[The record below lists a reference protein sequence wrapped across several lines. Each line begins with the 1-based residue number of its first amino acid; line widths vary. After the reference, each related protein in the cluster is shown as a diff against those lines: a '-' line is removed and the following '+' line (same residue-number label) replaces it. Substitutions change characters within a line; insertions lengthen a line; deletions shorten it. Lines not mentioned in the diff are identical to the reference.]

1 MKTIE
6 EWFSLYGES
15 HQNTTNIKIHKVAV
29 PLIYFSVV
37 ALITAI
43 PGLTGLICLSVISL
57 AALIFYFM
65 LSIKLGV
72 VMSLFTGLCIYVAQN
87 ISLYVI
93 EIAIAVF
100 VIAWIFQFIGH
111 KVEGKKPSFF
121 DDLSFLL
128 IGPAWVF
135 NPIFNFDKQ

>member
-1 MKTIE
+1 MRNIQQ
-6 EWFSLYGES
+6 WFSLYGES
-15 HQNTTNIKIHKVAV
+15 HQNPTNIKIHKVAV

-43 PGLTGLICLSVISL
+43 PGIIGTAILAILTVS
-57 AALIFYFM
+57 ALGFYFF
-65 LSIKLGV
+65 LSAKLGS
-72 VMSLFTGLCIYVAQN
+72 VMTFFTALCIYLAWQIPNSIIPVAVG
-87 ISLYVI
+87 I
-93 EIAIAVF
+93 F

-135 NPIFNFDKQ
+135 NPIFKFDK

>member
-6 EWFSLYGES
+6 QWFSLYGES
-15 HQNTTNIKIHKVAV
+15 HQNPTNIKIHKVAV

-37 ALITAI
+37 ALISAI
-43 PGLTGLICLSVISL
+43 PGLTGHVILGAITL
-57 AALIFYFM
+57 AALLFYFI
-65 LSIKLGV
+65 LSIKLGF
-72 VMSLFTGLCIYVAQN
+72 VMLIFTGLCIYVASS
-87 ISLYVI
+87 ISIYVI

-100 VIAWIFQFIGH
+100 VVAWIFQFVGH

-135 NPIFNFDKQ
+135 NPIFSFDKK

>member
-6 EWFSLYGES
+6 QWFSLYGES
-15 HQNTTNIKIHKVAV
+15 HQNPTNIKIHKVAV

-43 PGLTGLICLSVISL
+43 PGLTGLISLSVISL

-65 LSIKLGV
+65 LSVKLGV
-72 VMSLFTGLCIYVAQN
+72 VMSLFTGLCIYVAYS
-87 ISLYVI
+87 ISNYVI
-93 EIAIAVF
+93 EIAVAVF
-100 VIAWIFQFIGH
+100 VVAWIFQFVGH

-135 NPIFNFDKQ
+135 NPIFSFDK

>member
-6 EWFSLYGES
+6 QWFSLYGES
-15 HQNTTNIKIHKVAV
+15 HQNPTNIKIHKVAV

-37 ALITAI
+37 ALISAI
-43 PGLTGLICLSVISL
+43 PGLAGLISLSVISL
-57 AALIFYFM
+57 VTLIFYFM
-65 LSIKLGV
+65 LSVKLGV
-72 VMSLFTGLCIYVAQN
+72 VMSIFTGLCIYVAYS

-93 EIAIAVF
+93 EVSVAVF

-135 NPIFNFDKQ
+135 NPIFSFDKQ

>member
-6 EWFSLYGES
+6 QWFSLYGES
-15 HQNTTNIKIHKVAV
+15 HQNPTNIKIHKVAV

-37 ALITAI
+37 VLISAI
-43 PGLTGLICLSVISL
+43 PGLTGHVILGAITL
-57 AALIFYFM
+57 AALLFYFI
-65 LSIKLGV
+65 LSIKLGF
-72 VMSLFTGLCIYVAQN
+72 VMLIFTGLCIYVASS
-87 ISLYVI
+87 ISIYVI

-100 VIAWIFQFIGH
+100 VVAWIFQFVGH

-135 NPIFNFDKQ
+135 NPIFSFDKK

>member
-6 EWFSLYGES
+6 QWFSLYGES
-15 HQNTTNIKIHKVAV
+15 HQNPTNIKIHKVAV

-37 ALITAI
+37 ALISAI
-43 PGLTGLICLSVISL
+43 PGLTGHVILGAITL
-57 AALIFYFM
+57 AALLFYFI
-65 LSIKLGV
+65 LSIKLGF
-72 VMSLFTGLCIYVAQN
+72 VMLIFTGLCIYVASS
-87 ISLYVI
+87 ISIYVI

-100 VIAWIFQFIGH
+100 VVAWIFQFVGH

-135 NPIFNFDKQ
+135 NPIFNFDKK

>member
-6 EWFSLYGES
+6 QWFSLYGES
-15 HQNTTNIKIHKVAV
+15 HQNPTNIKIHKVAV

-37 ALITAI
+37 ALVSAI
-43 PGLTGLICLSVISL
+43 PGLIGHVILGAITL
-57 AALIFYFM
+57 AALLFYFI
-65 LSIKLGV
+65 LSIKLGF
-72 VMSLFTGLCIYVAQN
+72 VMSIFTGLCIYVASS
-87 ISLYVI
+87 ISTYVI

-100 VIAWIFQFIGH
+100 VVAWIFQFVGH
-111 KVEGKKPSFF
+111 KIEGKKPSFF

-135 NPIFNFDKQ
+135 NPIFSFDKK

>member
-6 EWFSLYGES
+6 QWFSLYGES
-15 HQNTTNIKIHKVAV
+15 HQNPTNIKIHKVAV

-43 PGLTGLICLSVISL
+43 PGLTGQVILAAVSL
-57 AALIFYFM
+57 AALIFYFV
-65 LSIKLGV
+65 LSIKLGF
-72 VMSLFTGLCIYVAQN
+72 VMTIFTALCIYAANSVAN
-87 ISLYVI
+87 HVI
-93 EIAIAVF
+93 EIAITVF
-100 VIAWIFQFIGH
+100 VIAWIFQFVGH

-135 NPIFNFDKQ
+135 NPIFSFDKK

>member
-6 EWFSLYGES
+6 QWFSLYGES
-15 HQNTTNIKIHKVAV
+15 HQNPTNIKIHKIAV

-37 ALITAI
+37 ALISAI
-43 PGLTGLICLSVISL
+43 PALTGQITLAIASLVALS
-57 AALIFYFM
+57 FYFM
-65 LSIKLGV
+65 LSVKLGF
-72 VMSLFTGLCIYVAQN
+72 VMSIFTGLCIYIALN
-87 ISLYVI
+87 ISTIVI
-93 EIAIAVF
+93 ETAVTVF
-100 VIAWIFQFIGH
+100 IIAWIFQFVGH

-135 NPIFNFDKQ
+135 NPIFHFDKK

>member
-6 EWFSLYGES
+6 QWFSLYGES
-15 HQNTTNIKIHKVAV
+15 HQNPTNIKIHKVAV

-43 PGLTGLICLSVISL
+43 PGLTGQVILAAVSL
-57 AALIFYFM
+57 AALIFYFV
-65 LSIKLGV
+65 LSIKLGF
-72 VMSLFTGLCIYVAQN
+72 VMTIFTALCIYAANSVAN
-87 ISLYVI
+87 YVI
-93 EIAIAVF
+93 EIAITVF
-100 VIAWIFQFIGH
+100 VIAWIFQFVGH

-135 NPIFNFDKQ
+135 NPIFSFDKK